1 MFDPVNEN
9 ILLALLPVME
19 GLAPSAALIVNPD
32 REIDKLELFTPEYE
46 PLATIIVSP
55 SEAIEIADFKSP
67 KGFSSSI
74 SAPNLVRVPFTS
86 SAPFFDFSSSKGKI
100 AISSYFFIS
109 IS

>member
-1 MFDPVNEN
+1 MLDPVNEK

-67 KGFSSSI
+67 KGFSSDPSPSLASFLTYMFLPSPISFEARLDSELVSI
-74 SAPNLVRVPFTS
+74 T
-86 SAPFFDFSSSKGKI
+86 FSS
-100 AISSYFFIS
+100 
-109 IS
+109 